1 MKWEVRTM
9 RSGTSFFDLTIY
21 RKTVNRFW
29 PLWVANLVIWLFLLP
44 LNGLMQMDPGRSWS
58 YRFAL
63 NVGDTATDFGII
75 FSLLFSL
82 MVAMAV
88 CSHMYNNRSAN
99 FMGSLPCRREG
110 QFLSTYAAGLTI
122 LMGPNLLIFLLTLL
136 VELAGGYV
144 VWSALLFWLGAMCA
158 MEFFFFSF
166 AVCLGQFGGHM
177 LALPVFYGVF
187 NALVI
192 ALYSL
197 LQWVLNVYYFGFA
210 GITGFWPALS
220 MWCTPVA
227 MFYQMDID
235 ITAVGAGEVT
245 DIEGFWICGVYA
257 VVALVLTV
265 CALLLYRRRHLE
277 TAGDIV
283 AVKVMRP
290 VFKYGVAICVGL
302 FFGFLMEQMFGLTEV
317 GMLVWMV
324 VWGVIGYF
332 VAQML
337 LDKSIRVF
345 KKWKGAIAVTAVFLA
360 LFAVVSFDLTGY
372 ESKVPSADEVAS
384 VQFSG
389 LAGGPYDNGRS
400 VSQMV
405 LTDPA
410 EIEKVVTLHHAIVE
424 AGPGGG
430 EDVVDEHSYVTFNV
444 AYTMTDGSR
453 LVRRYSVP
461 MGDKALSIAQ
471 SIRDLPEVRR
481 HVYRLDELEAY
492 PEGTVTLEYVD
503 YFRKKFEG
511 GEADIYNFSGDAAQ
525 RLWEAVM
532 SDFEQGLIGIHTVG
546 DNSHPTTHKLEF
558 KFRIPVDKDLIYAVE
573 NEVGGA
579 KVEPYYPNTTEPY
592 EPADENGYTYTYR
605 SFSVLSQSSAT
616 LAVLEELIEMDN
628 RYQEDPSLEDV
639 MAGAREG

>member
-1 MKWEVRTM
+1 M

-29 PLWVANLVIWLFLLP
+29 PLWAANLVIWLFLLP
-44 LNGLMQMDPGRSWS
+44 LNGLIDMDRTL
-58 YRFAL
+58 RFAL
-63 NVGDTATDFGII
+63 NVGDWATDFGII
-75 FSLLFSL
+75 FALLFSL
-82 MVAMAV
+82 PVAMAV

-99 FMGSLPCRREG
+99 FMGALPCRREG

-166 AVCLGQFGGHM
+166 AVCLGQFGGHI

-187 NALVI
+187 NAIVV

-197 LQWVLNVYYFGFA
+197 LQWVLNVYYFGYA
-210 GITGFWPALS
+210 GIGGIWEALS

-235 ITAVGAGEVT
+235 MTSVGAEILT

-257 VVALVLTV
+257 IVAVVLTV

-317 GMLVWMV
+317 GMLIWMV

-389 LAGGPYDNGRS
+389 LAGGPYDDGRS

-424 AGPGGG
+424 AGPDGG
-430 EDVVDEHSYVTFNV
+430 EDVVNDHPYVTFNV
-444 AYTMTDGSR
+444 AYTMEDGSR

-481 HVYRLDELEAY
+481 HAYRLDELEGYLAAG
-492 PEGTVTLEYVD
+492 GTLAHVD
-503 YFRKKFEG
+503 YYWDSVAGDAGAF
-511 GEADIYNFSGDAAQ
+511 NFSGEAAQ
-525 RLWEAVM
+525 RIWDAVM
-532 SDFEQGLIGIHTVG
+532 TDFENGLIGVHTVG
-546 DNSHPTTHKLEF
+546 DNSDYLANKLEF
-558 KFRIPVDKDLIYAVE
+558 KFRKPANAPVYVVE
-573 NEVGGA
+573 TEEVPDVPG
-579 KVEPYYPNTTEPY
+579 VDVEPY

-616 LAVLEELIEMDN
+616 LEVLEELIEMDN

-639 MAGAREG
+639 MAGKREG